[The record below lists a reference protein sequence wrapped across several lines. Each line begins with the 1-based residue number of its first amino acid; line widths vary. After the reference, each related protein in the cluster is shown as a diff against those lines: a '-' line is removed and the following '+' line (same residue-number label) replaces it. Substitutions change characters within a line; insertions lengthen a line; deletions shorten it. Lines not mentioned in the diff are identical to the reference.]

1 MKTGRFCRPGPGLM
15 ATVGTGLLTLTPLI
29 NSASAYG
36 DDTVAGAAGAATSA
50 ASETIALVMGGSGDP
65 IPPASYVDAVNSL
78 YIAPNDPGAVAQA
91 LFTPE
96 GFYGEVGIK
105 QLPIDTSVAEGV
117 TILDNT
123 ITQQIADGNH
133 VVGFGLSQSALIAS
147 LEMSQLAAD
156 DVPSSDVSFVMI
168 GDPMNPDGGLWERF
182 AGLTFPSLGLTF
194 YGATPAD
201 LYPTDIYTLEYD
213 GAADFPKY
221 TIDLLADLN
230 AFAGILYV
238 HGTYPD
244 LTPAQIATAIEL
256 PTNAPTL
263 TDYYMIPTQ
272 DLPLLDPLRSIPV
285 VGTPLAD
292 LLQPDL
298 EVLVNLGYGD
308 PEYGWSQGP
317 ANVATPFGLF
327 PSLADLEKVPGLLVS
342 GTQQGIHDFVAALS
356 DPSSN
361 SSVASLL
368 SGPSLSNL
376 IAANPLAALG
386 SDISA
391 VLSSPSPIDTIIAD
405 LQAANTD
412 IVNTL
417 TSVTSTAYAVL
428 LPTADI
434 LNAAVTT
441 IPSDDV
447 NLFLGGIQQAVGG
460 NLDGLV
466 NAIGYPI
473 AADTAAYTLLGGL
486 EFIMVTDAAAT
497 IMSDLSS
504 LVP

>member
-1 MKTGRFCRPGPGLM
+1 MKPPSRLRPGLM
-15 ATVGTGLLTLTPLI
+15 ATAGTALLTLTI
-29 NSASAYG
+29 NAALAHA
-36 DDTVAGAAGAATSA
+36 DDGAAGPA
-50 ASETIALVMGGSGDP
+50 EVALVMGGSGDP
-65 IPPASYVDAVNSL
+65 IPPASYVDAVDRL
-78 YIAPNDPGAVAQA
+78 YIAPNYPEAVPQA

-96 GFYGEVGIK
+96 GFYGEVGVK
-105 QLPIDTSVAEGV
+105 QLPIDTSVAQGV

-123 ITQQIADGNH
+123 ISQQIAEGNH
-133 VVGFGLSQSALIAS
+133 VVAFGLSQSALIAS
-147 LEMSQLAAD
+147 LEMSQLAAN
-156 DVPSSDVSFVMI
+156 DVPSADVSFVMI

-182 AGLTFPSLGLTF
+182 APVTVPSLGLTF
-194 YGATPAD
+194 YGATPDD

-213 GAADFPKY
+213 GAADFPRY

-244 LTPAQIATAIEL
+244 LTSAEVATAIEL
-256 PTNAPTL
+256 PTQGPTL
-263 TDYYMIPTQ
+263 THYFMIPTQ
-272 DLPLLDPLRSIPV
+272 DLPLLDPLRAIPV

-298 EVLVNLGYGD
+298 KVLVNLGYGD

-356 DPSSN
+356 DPSPD
-361 SSVASLL
+361 SSGLSVPNLL
-368 SGPSLSNL
+368 
-376 IAANPLAALG
+376 AANPLTALG
-386 SDISA
+386 SDLSA
-391 VLSSPSPIDTIIAD
+391 VLSSASPIETVIED

-417 TSVTSTAYAVL
+417 SSVTSTAYAVL

-441 IPSDDV
+441 LPSYDL
-447 NLFLGGIQQAVGG
+447 NLFLDGIGQAAGG
-460 NLDGLV
+460 NLEGLV
-466 NAIGYPI
+466 NAVGDPI
-473 AADTAAYTLLGGL
+473 AANTALLTLLGGL
-486 EFIMVTDAAAT
+486 EFIMITDAVTT
-497 IMSDLSS
+497 IMSDLTG
-504 LVP
+504 LIP